1 MELRL
6 RQVCLIARELA
17 PAIAQLK
24 DIFGLEVC
32 YIDSAVGGH

>member
-24 DIFGLEVC
+24 
-32 YIDSAVGGH
+32 GH